1 MTASMT
7 FPSGREEL
15 DQLMTGIVDLAAQ
28 RAAGTLELS
37 ASERLNWGL
46 NQSGVFSATIT
57 VQTQSGNIDAT
68 LVPSAPAFSAPAA

>member
-1 MTASMT
+1 MTANMT

-15 DQLMTGIVDLAAQ
+15 DKLMANIIDSAAQ
-28 RAAGTLELS
+28 NAAGTLELV
-37 ASERLNWGL
+37 ASERLNWAL

-68 LVPSAPAFSAPAA
+68 LVPSAPAA